1 MQIIGLRVRI
11 HTLVLLRWSAATIVD
26 GGELNFCY
34 AGDELQK
41 GISKFAP
48 LTAPRD
54 AIFLLDAL
62 LVKAHLLDHRT
73 GAGVAPVAGS
83 FSDSGGQYVGMVR
96 ATDRLRGIEMAEM
109 NKDNTE
115 VLLVIL

>member
-1 MQIIGLRVRI
+1 M
-11 HTLVLLRWSAATIVD
+11 RWSATTIVD
-26 GGELNFCY
+26 GDEVNCLY
-34 AGDELQK
+34 AGDELRK

-73 GAGVAPVAGS
+73 GAGVAPIAGS

-96 ATDRLRGIEMAEM
+96 ATERLRGIEMAEM